1 VLVPYEIIKKKRD
14 GGKLSRE
21 EIEFVIRSY
30 TDGSLPDYQMA
41 ALLMAIFLKRLD
53 DEEIAILTQAM
64 TASGK
69 SMDLSVVPGPTVDKH
84 STGGVGDKVSIPLAP
99 LVAAC
104 GGYVPMMSGR
114 GLGHTGGTL
123 DKLEAIPGFRVG
135 LSDAEFGAA
144 VRDVGCAIIGQTADV
159 APADKKIYSLRDVTA
174 TVDVMD
180 LIAPSILSKKF
191 AAGPKSLVLDVKTG
205 SGAFM
210 RELDDARALARLM
223 VSICKKSDR
232 NGYAIITNMDQPLG
246 VAAGNASEI
255 AESIAIL
262 KGEGP
267 ADLLE
272 ITVIFGARMLVVAGI
287 EQSMEAGRSAIEKAI
302 ASGAGLDRFRRM
314 IEAQGGDPKVVDDPG
329 RLPSASKRA
338 DLVVERDG
346 VVESIDTFAAG
357 MAIVVL
363 GGGRQKSDDIVD
375 PGVGVDFLKKPG
387 DRVAKGEPLAHY
399 CYNDDTRYAESLR
412 RMKAAIK
419 VSDGP
424 ARVMPLVIEE
434 IA

>member
-1 VLVPYEIIKKKRD
+1 
-14 GGKLSRE
+14 
-21 EIEFVIRSY
+21 
-30 TDGSLPDYQMA
+30 
-41 ALLMAIFLKRLD
+41 
-53 DEEIAILTQAM
+53 
-64 TASGK
+64 
-69 SMDLSVVPGPTVDKH
+69 
-84 STGGVGDKVSIPLAP
+84 
-99 LVAAC
+99 
-104 GGYVPMMSGR
+104 
-114 GLGHTGGTL
+114 
-123 DKLEAIPGFRVG
+123 
-135 LSDAEFGAA
+135 
-144 VRDVGCAIIGQTADV
+144 
-159 APADKKIYSLRDVTA
+159 
-174 TVDVMD
+174 
-180 LIAPSILSKKF
+180 
-191 AAGPKSLVLDVKTG
+191 
-205 SGAFM
+205 
-210 RELDDARALARLM
+210 
-223 VSICKKSDR
+223 
-232 NGYAIITNMDQPLG
+232 
-246 VAAGNASEI
+246 
-255 AESIAIL
+255 
-262 KGEGP
+262 
-267 ADLLE
+267 
-272 ITVIFGARMLVVAGI
+272 MLVVAGI